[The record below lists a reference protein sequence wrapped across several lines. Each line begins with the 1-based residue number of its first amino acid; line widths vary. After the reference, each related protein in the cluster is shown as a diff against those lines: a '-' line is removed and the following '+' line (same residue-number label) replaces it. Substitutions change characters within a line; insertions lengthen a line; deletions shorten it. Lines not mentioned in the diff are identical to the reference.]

1 MAWTTKKKSYM
12 ACVTQRFCRSMC
24 VVKKAGRSDRDTTC
38 PNEGE
43 VRETVVGHPRR
54 EKKNRSSGW
63 GLLVIAGYSLFFF
76 LSDTSGV
83 TRIRP
88 GV

>member
-1 MAWTTKKKSYM
+1 MAWTERKKKHYM
-12 ACVTQRFCRSMC
+12 ACVTQRFCRSLC

-38 PNEGE
+38 PNLEE
-43 VRETVVGHPRR
+43 VRETVVGDPRR

-76 LSDTSGV
+76 FPDTSSV
-83 TRIRP
+83 LL
-88 GV
+88 V